1 METAVK
7 VYTYQI
13 GPAQGDG
20 SDLEFISHAETIYA
34 EDLVAAIAE
43 AREITIGRPSVEKE
57 TRVRLLEELDGD
69 SIIMWFRP
77 VGGIRHT

>member
-1 METAVK
+1 METDVK

-34 EDLVAAIAE
+34 EDLIAAIAK
-43 AREITIGRPSVEKE
+43 AHEITNERTPVKEE

-77 VGGIRHT
+77 VGVIRHA